1 MIFGLFSG
9 NAVKICIYYGIFM
22 LVDISISVVAFIFE
36 KEKPFKLIW
45 LIPQRFVYRW
55 IMYVVLFK
63 SFLKAI
69 KGELQQWGV
78 LKRTGNV
85 KDIQLAVK
93 L

>member
-1 MIFGLFSG
+1 MWF
-9 NAVKICIYYGIFM
+9 Y
-22 LVDISISVVAFIFE
+22 
-36 KEKPFKLIW
+36 
-45 LIPQRFVYRW
+45 
-55 IMYVVLFK
+55 
-63 SFLKAI
+63 LKAFESN